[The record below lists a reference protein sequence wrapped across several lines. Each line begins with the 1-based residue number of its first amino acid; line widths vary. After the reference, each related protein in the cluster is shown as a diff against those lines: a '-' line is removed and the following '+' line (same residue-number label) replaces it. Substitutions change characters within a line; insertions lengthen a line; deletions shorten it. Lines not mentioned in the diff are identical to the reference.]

1 MLDNFKVRV
10 IPEKGLGNEITL
22 LFRFTDTK
30 KVFSL
35 QLRNAILEIQPY
47 EVLNVDV
54 ELITTEVALKS
65 VFAGLKSLPV
75 ALATGSISTEGETM
89 KLITFFGTMTE

>member
-1 MLDNFKVRV
+1 V
-10 IPEKGLGNEITL
+10 
-22 LFRFTDTK
+22 
-30 KVFSL
+30 
-35 QLRNAILEIQPY
+35 
-47 EVLNVDV
+47 
-54 ELITTEVALKS
+54 ITTEAALKS